1 MFGITKGTILR
12 TGVLLLALVN
22 TTLQLFGVEVLP
34 FTEDELELGLT
45 AVLNVVAGLVAW
57 YKNNSLTPE
66 ARKADEV
73 MRVLK
78 AEKKIKEKRKEGGE

>member
-1 MFGITKGTILR
+1 MFGISKGTILR

-57 YKNNSLTPE
+57 WKNNSFTE
-66 ARKADEV
+66 EGQRADA
-73 MRVLK
+73 VLEGLK
-78 AEKKIKEKRKEGGE
+78 TEKKAKNKRKEGVK